1 MKDASNVPDLW
12 RMLRDG
18 LPYLTRSEA
27 TEVQLALAVSL
38 YAHSKSTD
46 NTSNSNNERVKVS
59 RLLCCLSKVPC
70 RANSTHDECYS
81 YLFFTTVDR
90 TVKVIDYVVGKEV
103 YCRGARFVFIDFSLF
118 SASMQCFFSLLG

>member
-46 NTSNSNNERVKVS
+46 SSSNSNDELVKVS
-59 RLLCCLSKVPC
+59 RLLYYLQYLLHDVMLCLFDTS
-70 RANSTHDECYS
+70 YS
-81 YLFFTTVDR
+81 NHAL
-90 TVKVIDYVVGKEV
+90 
-103 YCRGARFVFIDFSLF
+103 
-118 SASMQCFFSLLG
+118 

>member
-18 LPYLTRSEA
+18 LPYLARSEA

-46 NTSNSNNERVKVS
+46 STSNSNDERVKVRS
-59 RLLCCLSKVPC
+59 AASSTMC
-70 RANSTHDECYS
+70 RSMHALHDEI
-81 YLFFTTVDR
+81 YLHLPMCT
-90 TVKVIDYVVGKEV
+90 
-103 YCRGARFVFIDFSLF
+103 S
-118 SASMQCFFSLLG
+118 Q

>member
-1 MKDASNVPDLW
+1 MKDASSVPKLW

-46 NTSNSNNERVKVS
+46 SSSNNNDEHVKVATLS
-59 RLLCCLSKVPC
+59 VSFLLIPHTGRRVW
-70 RANSTHDECYS
+70 
-81 YLFFTTVDR
+81 
-90 TVKVIDYVVGKEV
+90 
-103 YCRGARFVFIDFSLF
+103 
-118 SASMQCFFSLLG
+118 